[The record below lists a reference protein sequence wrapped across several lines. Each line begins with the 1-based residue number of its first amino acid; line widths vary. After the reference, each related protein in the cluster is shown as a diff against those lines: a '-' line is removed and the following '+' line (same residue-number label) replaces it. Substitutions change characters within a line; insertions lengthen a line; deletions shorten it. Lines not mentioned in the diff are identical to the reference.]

1 MPVLVL
7 KEPQFN
13 YLHIPSRKYVGSNNY
28 HDESLFIFLK
38 STKDMDWLES
48 TEMGDDTPEFTLA
61 EIMEMENFYKELG
74 EKSLSWEFCRE
85 LAITFSGSTHRTG
98 KSAIKGEQ
106 VQDWFQDKQRKLA
119 AKFALREVVA
129 PSDAT
134 RTKTAPDNFSL
145 LSLKELADSRKRK
158 SAAAILQK
166 PKETPCFLGVLEV
179 LFIALEMRSFQKANC
194 YSEVEARVRFA
205 GFRNVED
212 EWVNVRRAVR
222 ERSIPLEPSECHRVK
237 AGDLV
242 LCFRESDDNALYC
255 DAYILEV
262 QRLMHEVTDCS
273 CIFVVRYALDNV
285 EVVNIVVAML
295 TNDLILSSS
304 RLRGGD
310 ETIHVQHP
318 Q

>member
-1 MPVLVL
+1 MYW
-7 KEPQFN
+7 F
-13 YLHIPSRKYVGSNNY
+13 
-28 HDESLFIFLK
+28 
-38 STKDMDWLES
+38 ES
-48 TEMGDDTPEFTLA
+48 TGTGDDTPEFTLA

-119 AKFALREVVA
+119 AKFALGEVVA

-134 RTKTAPDNFSL
+134 LTKNAPDNFSL

-158 SAAAILQK
+158 SAAEILQK
-166 PKETPCFLGVLEV
+166 PKGERVAELSELIFEALSSKDCAWYDVGAFLNYRVLSSGE
-179 LFIALEMRSFQKANC
+179 L
-194 YSEVEARVRFA
+194 EARVRFA

-285 EVVNIVVAML
+285 EP
-295 TNDLILSSS
+295 THYYTKCQS
-304 RLRGGD
+304 
-310 ETIHVQHP
+310 T
-318 Q
+318 